1 MQMKKYK
8 LGELMEVT
16 RGMSLGGEFYSTKGE
31 LMRLT
36 LGNFDYKN
44 NCFKDDKSKNNLFFT
59 GAVKPEFILKK
70 DDIITPLTEQAIGLL
85 GSTAKIP
92 CSGKYIQSQDVA
104 LIKCNEKLNPN
115 FAFYLISS
123 KLVRNQ
129 LSAAAQQT
137 KIRHTSPD
145 KIKNCIVWIPEY
157 SAQEKIGN
165 FLSSIDEKIAL
176 NNRIN
181 AKLEQMA
188 KRFYDYWFVQFDFPN
203 SDGKPYKSSGGK
215 MVYNAELKI
224 EIPAGWEVGNL
235 YEIADYINGLA
246 CQNFRPKVYEESL
259 PVIKIREM
267 NEGVTKDSEQVS
279 INIPEKYKINNGDIL
294 FSWSATLEVM
304 VWNGGKGGLNQHIF
318 KVMPKNYFSH
328 EYVYQ
333 QLDRYVVNFQKQAE
347 ARKTTMGH
355 ITSEHI
361 NQSRVVLPPE
371 ETVQVFTQKVKTLS
385 KMQSNLKAENLK
397 LASLRDRLLPLLMN
411 GQVEVK

>member
-1 MQMKKYK
+1 MKLSDIAAFVEEKISSEDILLSQY
-8 LGELMEVT
+8 VT
-16 RGMSLGGEFYSTKGE
+16 TDSLLQNKAGRTIAQNLPPQKCSLTSFKKGDV
-31 LMRLT
+31 L
-36 LGNFDYKN
+36 LGNIRPY
-44 NCFKDDKSKNNLFFT
+44 
-59 GAVKPEFILKK
+59 LKK
-70 DDIITPLTEQAIGLL
+70 IWYANIDG
-85 GSTAKIP
+85 G
-92 CSGKYIQSQDVA
+92 CSQDVLVLRAKENKNSSFLYA
-104 LIKCNEKLNPN
+104 LLLQDSFFDYEMKAPKGSKMPRGDKNHIMN
-115 FAFYLISS
+115 FPCFDL
-123 KLVRNQ
+123 
-129 LSAAAQQT
+129 
-137 KIRHTSPD
+137 
-145 KIKNCIVWIPEY
+145 KN
-157 SAQEKIGN
+157 KIGIGS
-165 FLSSIDEKIAL
+165 FLSSIDKKIAL
-176 NNRIN
+176 NRRIN

-188 KRFYDYWFVQFDFPN
+188 KRLYDYWFVQFDFPN

-215 MVYNAELKI
+215 MFYNAALKR
-224 EIPAGWEVGNL
+224 EIPDGWEVGNL

-267 NEGVTKDSEQVS
+267 NEGITKDTEQVS

-397 LASLRDRLLPLLMN
+397 LASLRDSLLPLLMN
-411 GQVEVK
+411 GQVEII